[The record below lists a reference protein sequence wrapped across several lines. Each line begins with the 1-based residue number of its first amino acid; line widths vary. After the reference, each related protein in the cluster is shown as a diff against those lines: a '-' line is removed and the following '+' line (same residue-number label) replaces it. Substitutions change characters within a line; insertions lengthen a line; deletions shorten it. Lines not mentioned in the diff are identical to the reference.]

1 MPVFSAI
8 AAMTTA
14 ELLAAGGL
22 AVGMGSLAMT
32 ATQKMPSVSI
42 PKAEVPAVAAPG
54 NRTDTGASVSVGTSA
69 EDIKNQRVSGGTRKS
84 TSSSGDVLGGL
95 GRSGLSI

>member
-1 MPVFSAI
+1 MPVFSTATVLAMASLAI
-8 AAMTTA
+8 G
-14 ELLAAGGL
+14 AAG
-22 AVGMGSLAMT
+22 T
-32 ATQKMPSVSI
+32 AYQMSQGGQKMPTI

-84 TSSSGDVLGGL
+84 TRSSGDVLGGL

>member
-1 MPVFSAI
+1 MPVIIPSIGLAI
-8 AAMTTA
+8 G
-14 ELLAAGGL
+14 AAGL
-22 AVGMGSLAMT
+22 AYQMSRGAPKT
-32 ATQKMPSVSI
+32 PDI
-42 PKAEVPAVAAPG
+42 PKAEVPAVSAPG

>member
-1 MPVFSAI
+1 MPVISPIIAGIGLAI
-8 AAMTTA
+8 G
-14 ELLAAGGL
+14 AAG
-22 AVGMGSLAMT
+22 T
-32 ATQKMPSVSI
+32 AYSMSQGAPKMNI